1 MRMSA
6 KAMPERMSPKRMIL
20 TGMIVLGVVF
30 LSPIAYLTGQ
40 RAGLWLTTPALESAG
55 PWPSLDEGEMDPGG
69 MGEKLKPATGGVVE
83 I

>member
-1 MRMSA
+1 MRMKA
-6 KAMPERMSPKRMIL
+6 NAMPERMSPQRMIVA
-20 TGMIVLGVVF
+20 GVIVLTVVF

-40 RAGLWLTTPALESAG
+40 RAGLWLTGPAPDSAG

-69 MGEKLKPATGGVVE
+69 MGEKLKPANGGVVE